1 MGPPT
6 AAALTAAPPGAGRGA
21 GWGPPGGSCALPCAR
36 RLTTAM
42 PAGRRYVLLMADAL
56 LNPANDA
63 ASGADFFSYAGVVR
77 LLATK
82 AAVLPAW

>member
-1 MGPPT
+1 
-6 AAALTAAPPGAGRGA
+6 
-21 GWGPPGGSCALPCAR
+21 
-36 RLTTAM
+36 M